1 MPHHLGSM
9 PNNIMTLN
17 GYQKRTKPLA
27 NYDASG
33 SFLLPTGTIAKRLG
47 DTPQASLVAPVDIY
61 KS

>member
-1 MPHHLGSM
+1 M

-17 GYQKRTKPLA
+17 VYQKRTKPLA

-33 SFLLPTGTIAKRLG
+33 SFLLPTGTIAKRPG
-47 DTPQASLVAPVDIY
+47 GTPQASLVAPVDVY